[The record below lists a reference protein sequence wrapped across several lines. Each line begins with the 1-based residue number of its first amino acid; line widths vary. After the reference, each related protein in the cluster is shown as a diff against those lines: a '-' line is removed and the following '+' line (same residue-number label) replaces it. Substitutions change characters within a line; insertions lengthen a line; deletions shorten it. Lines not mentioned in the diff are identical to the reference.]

1 MSDFKLKKHS
11 VKKASFVENF
21 DKEKKNNLDMQLNGN
36 ISVPKNV
43 DKNSHIMINLNF
55 HIGKEDD
62 RFYLAIE
69 TLSVFEIEN
78 ETLEISEESV
88 RKACVPAALTNLRKT
103 VKKVTEAYG
112 MPALDLPPFECEN
125 TEG

>member
-43 DKNSHIMINLNF
+43 DKNSH
-55 HIGKEDD
+55 

-112 MPALDLPPFECEN
+112 MPALDLPPFEGEN

>member
-21 DKEKKNNLDMQLNGN
+21 DKEKKNNLDVQLNGN

-112 MPALDLPPFECEN
+112 MPALDLPPFEGEN

>member
-1 MSDFKLKKHS
+1 MSDFKLKKHG

-43 DKNSHIMINLNF
+43 DNNSHIMINLNF

-112 MPALDLPPFECEN
+112 MPALDLPPFEGEN

>member
-1 MSDFKLKKHS
+1 MSDFKLKKNS

-112 MPALDLPPFECEN
+112 MPALDLPPFEGEN

>member
-112 MPALDLPPFECEN
+112 MPALDLLPFEGEN

>member
-78 ETLEISEESV
+78 ETLEISEESL

-112 MPALDLPPFECEN
+112 MPALDLPPFEGEN

>member
-112 MPALDLPPFECEN
+112 MPALDLPPIEGEN

>member
-103 VKKVTEAYG
+103 VMKVTEAYG
-112 MPALDLPPFECEN
+112 MPALDLPPFEGEN

>member
-1 MSDFKLKKHS
+1 MSDFKLKKYS

-112 MPALDLPPFECEN
+112 MPALDLPPFEGEN

>member
-78 ETLEISEESV
+78 E
-88 RKACVPAALTNLRKT
+88 
-103 VKKVTEAYG
+103 
-112 MPALDLPPFECEN
+112 
-125 TEG
+125 

>member
-112 MPALDLPPFECEN
+112 MPALDLPPFEGEN